1 MTVGA
6 NVKSSYFSIKSA
18 EASLE
23 QLAIKSNNKETKK
36 ALYDA
41 QNLLSQVKEDLKKQ
55 IQFLAREEPQY
66 K

>member
-6 NVKSSYFSIKSA
+6 NVKSSYFSVKSA
-18 EASLE
+18 EANLE
-23 QLAIKSNNKETKK
+23 QLAIKSNNKETKH
-36 ALYDA
+36 ALYEGKR
-41 QNLLSQVKEDLKKQ
+41 LLSQVKEDLNKQ